1 MMQNQEKIELL
12 KKAKGPIDNEF
23 TQLEEIYVILYAI
36 SKIVMDEIRH
46 SPCIFSRVPKSSFTK
61 LSSTVDKFRS

>member
-23 TQLEEIYVILYAI
+23 TQLEEN
-36 SKIVMDEIRH
+36 IRH
-46 SPCIFSRVPKSSFTK
+46 FICNI
-61 LSSTVDKFRS
+61 

>member
-23 TQLEEIYVILYAI
+23 TQLEEIYVIYMQYL
-36 SKIVMDEIRH
+36 K
-46 SPCIFSRVPKSSFTK
+46 
-61 LSSTVDKFRS
+61 